1 MQVGPFTLFW
11 SLVGGILPALF
22 WLWFW
27 LKEDEHPEPRRLITI
42 AFIGGMIAVPF
53 VVPFQG
59 YVKSH
64 LTDPLFILVL
74 WAAIEEVFKFIAAY
88 ITGLSKKADDEPV
101 DPIIYMMTTALGFA
115 ALENVLFILAPA
127 KIGDLYT
134 TLLTGNLRFVG
145 ATLLHLVSSCAV
157 GVSLGLAFYKSRLSR
172 LIHIFVG
179 LGIAIALHSTVNLL
193 IMNSTGMGAFAVF
206 FGVWVAIIILALF
219 FEKVKSLSVNQ

>member
-27 LKEDEHPEPRRLITI
+27 LKEDTHPEPRRLIAM

-59 YVKSH
+59 FVKSNI
-64 LTDPLFILVL
+64 TNPLFIIIL
-74 WAAIEEVFKFIAAY
+74 WAAIEETFKFFAAY
-88 ITGLSKKADDEPV
+88 ITGLSKKDADEPV
-101 DPIIYMMTTALGFA
+101 DPIMYMLTTALGFA

-145 ATLLHLVSSCAV
+145 ATLLHLVCSSAV
-157 GVSLGLAFYKSRLSR
+157 GVAIGLAFYKSRASR
-172 LIHIFVG
+172 LVHIFVG
-179 LGIAIALHSTVNLL
+179 LGIAIALHSTFNLL
-193 IMNSTGMGAFAVF
+193 IMNATGPGAFLVF

-219 FEKVKSLSVNQ
+219 FEKVKSLAVNN